1 MILARPDVNNTR
13 AIARDWTTSSD
24 RRRSRQKANLKRPE
38 KTANSNA
45 NNNSPL

>member
-1 MILARPDVNNTR
+1 MILTRPDDGYYAAFARLAGRHEMMV
-13 AIARDWTTSSD
+13 AARD
-24 RRRSRQKANLKRPE
+24 KNLKRPE